1 VQAMLNLATNAV
13 QHTGPGDRLG
23 FGIDTTTDTARLWV
37 RDTGPGLSDDVID
50 RLFTRRFR
58 GAASRAQRSD
68 GMGIG
73 LSIVDAIARGHGG
86 RASAAERTRRWRA
99 IHDRTPPRPPTGG
112 SPMTRI
118 LIVEDEERIVSF
130 LEKGLRAN
138 GYTTVAV
145 GDGDSA
151 VALARDDSFDLV
163 ILDLGLPGR
172 DGRDVLRAV
181 RARGDRLPIL
191 VLTARDGVEDTV
203 GASSRG
209 ADDYVTKPFRFD
221 ELLARIR
228 LRLRTDDRPAETTV
242 LQVGA
247 VQLDLR
253 SRRATA
259 EERTVEL
266 TAREFALLETFMR
279 HPGQVLARE
288 QLLSHVWG
296 YDFDPGSNVV
306 DVYVRYLRRKLG
318 ESTIETV
325 RGMGYRMAN

>member
-1 VQAMLNLATNAV
+1 
-13 QHTGPGDRLG
+13 
-23 FGIDTTTDTARLWV
+23 
-37 RDTGPGLSDDVID
+37 
-50 RLFTRRFR
+50 
-58 GAASRAQRSD
+58 
-68 GMGIG
+68 
-73 LSIVDAIARGHGG
+73 
-86 RASAAERTRRWRA
+86 
-99 IHDRTPPRPPTGG
+99 
-112 SPMTRI
+112 MTRI

-151 VALARDDSFDLV
+151 VALARDDSFDLMV
-163 ILDLGLPGR
+163 LDLGLPGR
-172 DGRDVLRAV
+172 DGREVLRAV
-181 RARGDRLPIL
+181 RGRGDRLPIL

-203 GASSRG
+203 GSLEQG
-209 ADDYVTKPFRFD
+209 ADDYVIKPFRFE

-228 LRLRTDDRPAETTV
+228 LRIRTDDRPAETTV

-253 SRRATA
+253 SRRATS
-259 EERTVEL
+259 EDRTVEL
-266 TAREFALLETFMR
+266 TAREFALLDTFMR
-279 HPGQVLARE
+279 HPGQVLSRE

-325 RGMGYRMAN
+325 RGMGYRMAS